1 MFLRKDKIQNP
12 RFENVIRRGDKLLE
26 NKNLDGLKD
35 LIKLCLRPIQ
45 SNHLLSAYI
54 EDDHK
59 GVESLL
65 WSDSL
70 GFLAPIS
77 IMLNNTTITK
87 TFHQWCCSEHCFI
100 DNEQA
105 TPSLSLTNDII
116 LPTPWEPNRIIRNLG
131 SIGENRKQGK
141 FIQEPNHSVIYQ
153 YPLMI
158 GWVTS
163 GNHSIMQG
171 ILTGGYIKPDELH
184 DISILLD
191 VVSYNGKNWIENNK
205 GKAIGQPLYE
215 EFGYCWEIAKKI
227 ALLETSPYKTYLLQ
241 RKE

>member
-1 MFLRKDKIQNP
+1 MFLRKDKKQNLC
-12 RFENVIRRGDKLLE
+12 FENVIRRADELLG

-59 GVESLL
+59 ATSSLS
-65 WSDSL
+65 WMESL
-70 GFLAPIS
+70 GFSFTSIS
-77 IMLNNTTITK
+77 IQLNDGTTITK
-87 TFHQWCCSEHCFI
+87 SFSDWCWSEYCLI

-105 TPSLSLTNDII
+105 IPSLSLTTDIV

-131 SIGENRKQGK
+131 SIGKNRKQGE
-141 FIQEPNHSVIYQ
+141 FLQDPNHIVIYQ

-158 GWVTS
+158 GWVGG

-171 ILTGGYIKPDELH
+171 ILTGGYIKPNELH

-191 VVSYNGKNWIENNK
+191 AVSYNGKNWIENNN
-205 GKAIGQPLYE
+205 GKVIGQPLYE

-227 ALLETSPYKTYLLQ
+227 SLLETSPYKTYLL
-241 RKE
+241 

>member
-1 MFLRKDKIQNP
+1 MFLRKDKKQNLC
-12 RFENVIRRGDKLLE
+12 FENVIRRADELLGNE
-26 NKNLDGLKD
+26 NLDGLKD

-65 WSDSL
+65 WRDSL

-77 IMLNNTTITK
+77 IKLNNTTITK
-87 TFHQWCCSEHCFI
+87 TFHEWCWSEYCFI

-105 TPSLSLTNDII
+105 TLSLSLTTDIV

-131 SIGENRKQGK
+131 SIGEKRKQGK
-141 FIQEPNHSVIYQ
+141 FIQESNHSVIYQ

-158 GWVTS
+158 GWVT
-163 GNHSIMQG
+163 G
-171 ILTGGYIKPDELH
+171 GGYIKPDELH

-191 VVSYNGKNWIENNK
+191 AVSYNGKNWIENNK
-205 GKAIGQPLYE
+205 RKAIGQPLYE
-215 EFGYCWEIAKKI
+215 EFGYCWEIAKKV
-227 ALLETSPYKTYLLQ
+227 ALLETSPYKTYLSQ